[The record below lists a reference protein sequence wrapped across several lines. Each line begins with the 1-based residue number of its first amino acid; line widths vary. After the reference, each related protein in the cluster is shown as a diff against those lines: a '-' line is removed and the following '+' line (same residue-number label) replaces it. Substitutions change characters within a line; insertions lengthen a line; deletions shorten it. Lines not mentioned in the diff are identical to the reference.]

1 MAQVLPS
8 QQQQQQHTH
17 KRPRPGHEDSSNGLI
32 PQSPE
37 NILGPPEIDPC
48 EITREHILG
57 DGSFGA
63 VYKGRCRQKDVA
75 VKVLF
80 KQFDEKSLRAFRK
93 EVAIMSKIF
102 HPNIV
107 LFLGACTSL
116 PGQLMICTEL
126 MISNLEGLLLNPHT
140 KLNLLPRMKMA
151 RDAALGILWLHSSN
165 PVFIHRDLKTS
176 NLLVDSN
183 MTVKVCDFGLS
194 QIKPRGVN
202 LKDGQ
207 EGAKGTPLW
216 MAPEVLLG
224 QTFNEK
230 ADVYSFG
237 LVLWQ
242 IVARQELFPQFDN
255 LDTFIRA
262 VCYNH
267 HRPTIPPDT
276 PPVLVE
282 LITSCWQANPDLR
295 PNFSQ
300 IVDTLNSI
308 IVDCA
313 IPDEAGAAY
322 WKLYFKE
329 KDQVSWRDFL
339 NTFCRVLQLTNE
351 LMPPMYDLLQHSK
364 EKINPE
370 LELQIRCLK
379 AIIVTVAQ
387 IQGQEEEVVT
397 MEQFGKVLAWFGN
410 LKHDGIAILE
420 KIRQAMSFG
429 WFHGDVSMPESEARL
444 NNKSEGTF
452 LVRFSTSEVGVFTI
466 SKVSSSGISHQR
478 IQRVHGQY
486 IVNKKGYSTIVSL
499 VENESH
505 NLNLLT
511 ACGGSRFASL
521 FRKQQLSGYL
531 N

>member
-1 MAQVLPS
+1 MAQVPVS
-8 QQQQQQHTH
+8 H
-17 KRPRPGHEDSSNGLI
+17 KRTKVDENGTHGVM
-32 PQSPE
+32 PHPE
-37 NILGPPEIDPC
+37 TILGPPEIDPS
-48 EITREHILG
+48 EISREHILG

-126 MISNLEGLLLNPHT
+126 MSSNLEALLLNPHT
-140 KLNLLPRMKMA
+140 KLALLPRMKMA

-176 NLLVDSN
+176 NLLIDSN

-194 QIKPRGVN
+194 QIKLRGVN

-224 QTFNEK
+224 QPFNEK

-242 IVARQELFPQFDN
+242 IVSRQELFPQFDN
-255 LDTFIRA
+255 LETFIRA
-262 VCYNH
+262 ICHNSL
-267 HRPTIPPDT
+267 RPTIPADT
-276 PPVLVE
+276 PPALTE
-282 LITSCWQANPDLR
+282 LIVSCWQANPDLR
-295 PNFSQ
+295 PAFSQ

-313 IPDEAGAAY
+313 IPDEAGASY
-322 WKLYFKE
+322 WKLYFKV
-329 KDQVSWRDFL
+329 KDQVPWRDFI

-351 LMPPMYDLLQHSK
+351 LTPPMFDLLEHSRD
-364 EKINPE
+364 KIIPQ
-370 LELQIRCLK
+370 LELQIRCLQ
-379 AIIVTVAQ
+379 AVIATETQ
-387 IQGQEEEVVT
+387 IQGQTELVVT

-410 LKHDGIAILE
+410 LKTDGAGILE
-420 KIRQAMSFG
+420 KIYHTMSCG
-429 WFHGDVSMPESEARL
+429 WFHGDISMPESEARL
-444 NNKSEGTF
+444 GSKPEGTF
-452 LVRFSTSEVGVFTI
+452 LVRFSTSEVGVFTV
-466 SKVSSSGISHQR
+466 SKVSPGGISHQR
-478 IQRVHGQY
+478 IQRIHGQY
-486 IVNKKGYSTIVSL
+486 VINKKGYTSIVQL
-499 VENESH
+499 VESESH
-505 NLNLLT
+505 ALNLLHPCT
-511 ACGGSRFASL
+511 GSRFASL
-521 FRKQQLSGYL
+521 FHKQNLRGYVTV
-531 N
+531 

>member
-1 MAQVLPS
+1 MEVPVS
-8 QQQQQQHTH
+8 H
-17 KRPRPGHEDSSNGLI
+17 KRTKMDENGAHVM
-32 PQSPE
+32 QHAE
-37 NILGPPEIDPC
+37 TILGPPEIDPS
-48 EITREHILG
+48 EISREHILG

-126 MISNLEGLLLNPHT
+126 MSSNLEALLLNPHT
-140 KLNLLPRMKMA
+140 KLALLPRMKMA

-194 QIKPRGVN
+194 QIKLRGVN

-224 QTFNEK
+224 QPFNEK

-242 IVARQELFPQFDN
+242 ILSRQELFPQFDN
-255 LDTFIRA
+255 LETFIRA
-262 VCYNH
+262 ICHNSL
-267 HRPTIPPDT
+267 RPTIPNDC
-276 PPVLVE
+276 PPALTD
-282 LITSCWQANPDLR
+282 LIVSCWQANPEAR
-295 PNFSQ
+295 PAFSQ

-322 WKLYFKE
+322 WKLYFKV
-329 KDQVSWRDFL
+329 KDQVPWRDFI

-351 LMPPMYDLLQHSK
+351 LTPPMFDLLEHSRD
-364 EKINPE
+364 KINPQ
-370 LELQIRCLK
+370 LELQIRCLQ
-379 AIIVTVAQ
+379 AVIGMETQ
-387 IQGQEEEVVT
+387 IQGQSELVVT

-410 LKHDGIAILE
+410 LKLDGIGILE
-420 KIRQAMSFG
+420 KICHTMSYG

-444 NNKSEGTF
+444 GAKAEGTF
-452 LVRFSTSEVGVFTI
+452 LVRFSTSEVGVFTV
-466 SKVSSSGISHQR
+466 SKVSATGISHQR
-478 IQRVHGQY
+478 IQRIHGQY
-486 IVNKKGYSTIVSL
+486 IINKKGYTTIVSL
-499 VENESH
+499 VEGESH
-505 NLNLLT
+505 HLNLLHP
-511 ACGGSRFASL
+511 CGGSRFASL
-521 FRKQQLSGYL
+521 FRKQNLRGYVTV
-531 N
+531 